1 LPGPFHRGKIKG
13 EIKGITR
20 GDIKEYIKKGKI
32 ETNYAIVLARSPLD
46 SVCGMT
52 NFGPLTAR
60 ALSRGRNK
68 GRNKGSHKGR
78 HKGRYT
84 GMKN

>member
-1 LPGPFHRGKIKG
+1 MKG
-13 EIKGITR
+13 VIR
-20 GDIKEYIKKGKI
+20 GDIKEYMKKGKI
-32 ETNYAIVLARSPLD
+32 KTKYAIVLARSPLN

-60 ALSRGRNK
+60 ALSRRRNK

-78 HKGRYT
+78 HKEDI
-84 GMKN
+84 KE